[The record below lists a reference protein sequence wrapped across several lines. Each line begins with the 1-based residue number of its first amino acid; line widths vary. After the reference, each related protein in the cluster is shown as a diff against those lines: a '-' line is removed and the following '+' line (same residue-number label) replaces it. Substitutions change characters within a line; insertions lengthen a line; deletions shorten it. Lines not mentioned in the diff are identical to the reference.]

1 MSVMGRRRR
10 EEEINEAAD
19 RFVEAVKELTRSV
32 NRISEREERVE
43 QLLHHSELLL
53 EKGRPREDE
62 QLPPGWKV
70 VRYYLPPHLEPTSEE
85 VASQIAHDAVREVR
99 EDLWADR
106 IPEAPAPSPEEIEA
120 WSERREARRRRGTGA
135 DFDISF

>member
-1 MSVMGRRRR
+1 MRAMGRRRR
-10 EEEINEAAD
+10 EEESNEAVD

-43 QLLHHSELLL
+43 QLLHYSELFL

-70 VRYYLPPHLEPTSEE
+70 VRYYLPPQLEPTSEE
-85 VASQIAHDAVREVR
+85 VVSQIAQTAVREVR

-106 IPEAPAPSPEEIEA
+106 VPEAPAPSPEDIEA
-120 WSERREARRRRGTGA
+120 WSKRREERRMHDGA
-135 DFDISF
+135 DFDIRF